1 MVFEKKRLQYF
12 SLFQNGKGGNIAA
25 TLSFYVENFFV
36 PNKLARLGWARLG
49 IKGFSTLFMQLVY
62 PVIFMLPDYQ

>member
-1 MVFEKKRLQYF
+1 ME
-12 SLFQNGKGGNIAA
+12 KGGNIAA